1 MSRSRSS
8 SGGSGSGNSGQKLPY
23 GFLTGSA
30 ENAIE
35 VRLKGDSTALTRFV
49 MTLQNK
55 RIPLRGLTMGRDGEG
70 LRLTLLMEGEEEPA
84 RRYVTLLSG
93 LEDVR
98 GIEVTQYILQVT
110 LVKVTGGISEEEWR
124 ESASRHGVQAHE
136 SGDTLVA
143 SGAPE
148 AVEAWLAELD
158 SAGYLEEAIRLG
170 PAAQPGNG
178 GD

>member
-1 MSRSRSS
+1 MSSK
-8 SGGSGSGNSGQKLPY
+8 KLPY

-55 RIPLRGLTMGRDGEG
+55 RIPLRGLTIGRDDKG
-70 LRLTLLMEGEEEPA
+70 LRLTLLLEGEEEPA

-98 GIEVTQYILQVT
+98 GIEVTQDILQVA
-110 LVKVTGGISEEEWR
+110 LVRLAGGMSEEEWR
-124 ESASRHGVQAHE
+124 ESAGRHGVKAHD
-136 SGDTLVA
+136 SGSTLVA
-143 SGAPE
+143 SGVPE
-148 AVEAWLAELD
+148 AVEEWLAELD

-170 PAAQPGNG
+170 PAARPSNG